1 MTQSKKTLKSIL
13 MKVVAVVLP
22 MVALAYVIAKIWVVR
37 SQILERINIWQA
49 AGMVLGGCLI
59 YALADLLLVLAW
71 RRLLYWFGET
81 KTPWKMALK
90 IYGTTQIAK
99 YLPGNILQFPSR
111 HVAGRQRGLGH
122 TPLVGAALFEI
133 IELLTVAG
141 VISSL
146 FFLQRQNQTVAPV
159 VFLLI
164 CVAGILSPL
173 VVQIAASYMPFG
185 KKIGIPQHGIRETYS
200 HIIPVWS
207 FYTAF
212 FLISGG
218 IVWLFVYVFSG
229 PIPISIVISAYSFS
243 WLAGIITP
251 GAPGGAGV
259 REAIMILTLSSY
271 VGEPLSV
278 LIALVSRLVTI
289 LGDVVF
295 YFLAQLSS

>member
-1 MTQSKKTLKSIL
+1 MKQGHKLQSIL

-22 MVALAYVIAKIWVVR
+22 MVALAYVIGKIWVVR
-37 SQILERINIWQA
+37 SQLVEKINLWQA
-49 AGMVLGGCLI
+49 AGMVVGGCLI

-71 RRLLYWFGET
+71 RRLLYWFGEA
-81 KTPWKMALK
+81 KTAWKTALK

-99 YLPGNILQFPSR
+99 YLPSNVLQFPSR

-146 FFLQRQNQTVAPV
+146 FFLQRQNQAIEPI
-159 VFLLI
+159 VFILI
-164 CVAGILSPL
+164 CIAGVLSPL
-173 VVQIAASYMPFG
+173 VVQIASSRVPLI
-185 KKIGIPQHGIRETYS
+185 KKIGIPQHGIRETYG

-212 FLISGG
+212 FFISAS
-218 IVWLFVYVFSG
+218 IVWLFVYVFHG
-229 PIPISIVISAYSFS
+229 PIPIYIVIPAYTFS
-243 WLAGIITP
+243 WLAGFITP

-259 REAIMILTLSSY
+259 REAIMILTLSGY
-271 VGEPLSV
+271 IGEPLSV
-278 LIALVSRLVTI
+278 LIALVFRLVTI

-295 YFLAQLSS
+295 YFVAQLSS